1 MNIKQTTISTECTKS
16 TRLISTECT
25 KSTSLRSGTT
35 SFPLQLA
42 ALVLEAG
49 YWGGDEDHE
58 DGASEDDTL
67 SDHL

>member
-1 MNIKQTTISTECTKS
+1 M
-16 TRLISTECT
+16 
-25 KSTSLRSGTT
+25 SGTT

-67 SDHL
+67 SDHLSG